1 MTVGLFIFVFSWTAF
16 LIPNEI
22 AGGGVSGLASVI
34 KYATG
39 FEVSYSYII
48 INLFLL
54 GGGFLIL
61 GKGFGFKTIYCII
74 VATLLFRFL
83 PMIPWVSDIE
93 DKLINALLGGTLSGI
108 GIGMIFLQGGS
119 TGGTDIVA
127 LIVAKFR
134 ETSPGRVFLY
144 CDLVI
149 IGSVIFIPGKSLSD
163 VIYGYIEM
171 VSFSYVIDLILTGN
185 KQSVQVLIFSSKYSE
200 IADRTV
206 KELGRGVTAL
216 TSTGWYTQKE
226 SRVLVVVLRKTEVAE
241 ITRLVKEIDRDAFL
255 SVTPV
260 MSVYGRGFDQIK
272 SGKISWKKEKEQ

>member
-1 MTVGLFIFVFSWTAF
+1 
-16 LIPNEI
+16 
-22 AGGGVSGLASVI
+22 
-34 KYATG
+34 
-39 FEVSYSYII
+39 
-48 INLFLL
+48 
-54 GGGFLIL
+54 
-61 GKGFGFKTIYCII
+61 
-74 VATLLFRFL
+74 
-83 PMIPWVSDIE
+83 
-93 DKLINALLGGTLSGI
+93 
-108 GIGMIFLQGGS
+108 
-119 TGGTDIVA
+119 
-127 LIVAKFR
+127 
-134 ETSPGRVFLY
+134 
-144 CDLVI
+144 
-149 IGSVIFIPGKSLSD
+149 
-163 VIYGYIEM
+163 M